1 MIVCRHSMN
10 CGTHYP
16 DLLNISTERA
26 VGAGNCLRCRRR
38 CSEANTIRGESL
50 NPIEPGLGQLMSLSI
65 MTLLP

>member
-26 VGAGNCLRCRRR
+26 VGAGNDVRGWSLV
-38 CSEANTIRGESL
+38 SHKKEAEGA
-50 NPIEPGLGQLMSLSI
+50 
-65 MTLLP
+65 